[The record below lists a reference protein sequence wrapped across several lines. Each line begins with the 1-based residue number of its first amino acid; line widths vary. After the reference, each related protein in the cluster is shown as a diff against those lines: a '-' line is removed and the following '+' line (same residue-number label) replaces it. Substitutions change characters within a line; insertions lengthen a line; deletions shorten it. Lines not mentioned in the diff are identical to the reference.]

1 MSSLNSAF
9 KKTGLELPRRVVVMG
24 LGRFGGGVGVS
35 RWLAQQGCGVVVTD
49 AEPAEKLT
57 SSIAQLSDVPV
68 QFQLGGHDPA
78 ILDQC
83 DLLVVNPAVDKAKST
98 FVQQAIARGIPLTT
112 EINLFVQRCPAIT
125 IGVTGSVGK
134 STTTAMIAAAVD
146 AAWQKGAG
154 GAHCGR
160 VYVGGNIG
168 RSLLADLGSIGP
180 QDCVVLELSSF
191 MLEDTP
197 LAGWSP
203 HIAVVTNLKPNH
215 LDRHGSM
222 EQYAAAKKNIL
233 CFQTPGDIAIINQD
247 DAAVWSWRSE
257 CRGRVMGYSTVAA
270 AALQLQVPGGHN
282 QSNAQGALAVLAAL
296 GIRPG
301 SDAWRAG
308 CEALHTFKGLP
319 HRLELVHTQV
329 LPGERS
335 VRWFNDSK
343 ATTPEASITALRAFA
358 PRSFICIVGGYDKHL
373 DMSDFV
379 RELAERAGGVLGIG
393 ATGQSLVNQF
403 VASGA
408 VAPLRAKYV
417 QTLAAAVELA
427 GQWVGDA
434 GGVNELDSVLLSP
447 ASASWGQFENYE
459 VRGAQFAALAKSQTT
474 GKAK

>member
-1 MSSLNSAF
+1 MSSVNSAF
-9 KKTGLELPRRVVVMG
+9 KQAGVKLPLRAVVMG

-35 RWLAQQGCGVVVTD
+35 RWLAQQGCRVVVTD
-49 AEPAEKLT
+49 TEPADKLAT
-57 SSIAQLSDVPV
+57 SIAHLRDVPV
-68 QFQLGGHDPA
+68 ELQLGGHDAA
-78 ILDQC
+78 ILDHC
-83 DLLVVNPAVDKAKST
+83 DLLVVNPAVDKAKSA

-112 EINLFVQRCPAIT
+112 EINLFVERCPAIT

-146 AAWQKGAG
+146 AARQNGVG
-154 GAHCGR
+154 GAEWGS
-160 VYVGGNIG
+160 VYAGGNIG
-168 RSLLADLGSIGP
+168 RSLLADLGHIVP

-215 LDRHGSM
+215 LDRHGTM

-233 CFQTPGDIAIINQD
+233 RFQTPGDIAIINQD
-247 DAAVWSWRSE
+247 DAAVWAWRAE
-257 CRGRVMGYSTVAA
+257 CRGRVIGYSTVGAK
-270 AALQLQVPGGHN
+270 ALALQVPGVHN
-282 QSNAQGALAVLAAL
+282 QSNAHAALAVLGAL
-296 GIRPG
+296 GIESG

-308 CEALHTFKGLP
+308 CDALHAFKGLP
-319 HRLELVHTQV
+319 HRLELVHTQA
-329 LPGERS
+329 LPHGRS
-335 VRWFNDSK
+335 IRWFNDSK

-358 PRSFICIVGGYDKHL
+358 RQSFICIVGGYDKHL

-393 ATGQSLVNQF
+393 ATGQMLVDKV

-408 VAPLRAKYV
+408 VTPPRAKYV
-417 QTLAAAVELA
+417 QTLAAAVEVA

-434 GGVNELDSVLLSP
+434 DGADKLDVVLLSP

-459 VRGAQFAALAKSQTT
+459 VRGAQFAALAKNQMA
-474 GKAK
+474 GKVD

>member
-1 MSSLNSAF
+1 MSSSNSAF

-35 RWLAQQGCGVVVTD
+35 RWLAQQGCTVVVTD
-49 AEPAEKLT
+49 MEPAEKLAA
-57 SSIAQLSDVPV
+57 SIAHLRDVSV
-68 QFQLGGHDPA
+68 QFQLGGHDAA
-78 ILDQC
+78 ILDSC
-83 DLLVVNPAVDKAKST
+83 DLLVVNPAVDKAKSA

-134 STTTAMIAAAVD
+134 STTTAMIAAAVG
-146 AAWQKGAG
+146 AAWQNGAG

-160 VYVGGNIG
+160 VYAGGNIG
-168 RSLLADLGSIGP
+168 RSLLADLGGIGP

-233 CFQTPGDIAIINQD
+233 CFQTPDDIAIINQD

-270 AALQLQVPGGHN
+270 AAVPLQVPGGHN
-282 QSNAQGALAVLAAL
+282 QSNAQAALTVLAAL

-319 HRLELVHTQV
+319 HRLELVHTQE

-373 DMSDFV
+373 DMSNFV

-393 ATGQSLVNQF
+393 ATGQSLVDQV

-408 VAPLRAKYV
+408 VAPQRAKYV
-417 QTLAAAVELA
+417 QTLAAAVERA

-434 GGVNELDSVLLSP
+434 GGANELDVVLLSP

-459 VRGAQFAALAKSQTT
+459 VRGAQFAALARSHTAGKS
-474 GKAK
+474 K